1 MNPKG
6 KSSHKKQ
13 QNIGKVML
21 LVVIILYAIAAL
33 NDSDTTLKALQST
46 LGLLKII
53 APILLVVIF
62 IIALINKYLHPKRL
76 SRYLGEESGKKGWFI
91 AAVAGV
97 LSHGP
102 GYVWYPMLSELRD
115 HGVKD
120 GLIVTFIYARSVKL
134 PWLPVMI
141 GYFGITFTIL
151 LTFLTLVGA
160 IVQGMIAQTLLTRR

>member
-1 MNPKG
+1 
-6 KSSHKKQ
+6 
-13 QNIGKVML
+13 ML